1 MTFKKLFGWL
11 IFLGIIGGGIWYFY
25 QGPGRPIVDRITGQY
40 KPAAPRSPEASV
52 GAFGI
57 AMDQGVSGM
66 TGETQVGALQR
77 VKSKL
82 ADADLATIRN
92 AIYGDF
98 YVRFNRLPK
107 DLDELKD
114 AGSLSSNTQ
123 LKDPFGTPYQSK
135 VANGKFYLLSAGADK
150 VFGTTDD
157 SEPMEISRQ

>member
-1 MTFKKLFGWL
+1 MTFKKLLGWL

-40 KPAAPRSPEASV
+40 KPVAPRPPETAV

-57 AMDQGVSGM
+57 AMDQGVAGM

-98 YVRFNRLPK
+98 YVRFNRLPN
-107 DLDELKD
+107 DLDELRK
-114 AGSLSSNTQ
+114 AGSLSSNSQ

-135 VANGKFYLLSAGADK
+135 VANGKFYLLSAGPDK
-150 VFGTTDD
+150 VFGTADD